1 MITTNG
7 TLGFILTVLLAVLL
21 SASLAIATKVHT
33 DWVLSVRNKFAGQKQ
48 SLDALKEHDSRRH
61 LRMLAGIDL
70 PLGGDGRPNSAGFV
84 PFLLFFYYYTLV
96 SVIEKSDAE
105 EIKIHNKEL
114 KIIDYPKQI

>member
-7 TLGFILTVLLAVLL
+7 TLGFILTLLLALSL
-21 SASLAIATKVHT
+21 SASVAIATKVHT
-33 DWVLSVRNKFAGQKQ
+33 DWVLSVRNKFAGEKQ

-84 PFLLFFYYYTLV
+84 FLFIYYYTLV
-96 SVIEKSDAE
+96 SVIAESDRRGR
-105 EIKIHNKEL
+105 N
-114 KIIDYPKQI
+114 